1 MKRYPAHAG
10 TFYPAS
16 PVELRKAIES
26 SFLHPLGPGS
36 LPPEPGEYSG
46 GVIGVVSPHAGYI
59 YSGHVAAHG
68 YFRLAQA
75 GAPDVVFL
83 LGPNHYGFG
92 APLAVDENEYWVT
105 PLGEVRVD
113 TGLAEEMVARERLLS
128 FDFAAHKFE
137 HSIEVQLPFLQYV
150 FGDGFTIVPIS
161 MMLQTPEAAARVGGV
176 IADLIAER
184 GLKAYVVA
192 SSDMSHYVDARIARE
207 KDMRAIERIL
217 ALDVEGLYGVVI
229 EEDVSMCGVGPVMT
243 LMEVARR
250 LGYTAPRLL
259 KYANSGDVTGDY
271 RQVVAY
277 ASISFE
283 AAGGAEGGS
292 G

>member
-1 MKRYPAHAG
+1 MKRHPAHAG
-10 TFYPAS
+10 TFYPATPS
-16 PVELRKAIES
+16 ELRKAIEN
-26 SFLHPLGPGS
+26 SFNHPLGPGR
-36 LPPEPGEYSG
+36 LPPEPGEYTGS
-46 GVIGVVSPHAGYI
+46 VIGIVAPHAGYM

-75 GAPDVVFL
+75 GTPDVVFI

-92 APLAVDENEYWVT
+92 APIAIDENEYWVT
-105 PLGEVRVD
+105 PLGEVRVNI
-113 TGLAEEMVARERLLS
+113 GLAEEMVARERLLS

-137 HSIEVQLPFLQYV
+137 HSIEVQLPFLQYI
-150 FGDGFTIVPIS
+150 FGDRFTIVPIS
-161 MMLQTPEAAARVGGV
+161 MMLQTPEAAVRVGDV
-176 IADLIAER
+176 IADLVTEK

-217 ALDVEGLYGVVI
+217 ALDIEGLYSVVI
-229 EEDVSMCGVGPVMT
+229 EEDVSMCGVGPVMV
-243 LMEVARR
+243 LMEVAKR

-259 KYANSGDVTGDY
+259 RYANSGDVTGDY

-283 AAGGAEGGS
+283 SPGK
-292 G
+292 